1 MQVEGIIHVV
11 DDDAAMRASLHMLLS
26 SAGFEVVAYA
36 SGMELLDGLDRAPS
50 ATPCCLVTDVHM
62 PGMGGL
68 ELQERLSGG
77 RHSMPVVVITGQG
90 DVPGA
95 VRALKA
101 GAVDFIEK
109 PFDPEVLLSCV
120 REALRRDRQLRS
132 TAARTDAARQRLQSL
147 TARESEVLDR
157 LLDGNAN
164 KVVAIDLGIS
174 ERTVEQHRSSLMHKL
189 EVRSVAELLELA
201 IAAGHRR
208 PG

>member
-101 GAVDFIEK
+101 GAVDFIEQFK
-109 PFDPEVLLSCV
+109 PVEFERRQLGG
-120 REALRRDRQLRS
+120 REAPPLAPGQAQARQQNDDHGREH
-132 TAARTDAARQRLQSL
+132 AADAARGQ
-147 TARESEVLDR
+147 
-157 LLDGNAN
+157 
-164 KVVAIDLGIS
+164 LG
-174 ERTVEQHRSSLMHKL
+174 E
-189 EVRSVAELLELA
+189 
-201 IAAGHRR
+201 
-208 PG
+208 

>member
-132 TAARTDAARQRLQSL
+132 TAARTDAARPRHSGHGDTSGTAQS
-147 TARESEVLDR
+147 TSD
-157 LLDGNAN
+157 
-164 KVVAIDLGIS
+164 
-174 ERTVEQHRSSLMHKL
+174 RTVRYAKRSAKL
-189 EVRSVAELLELA
+189 AACGEPDRAASVMKRRSRTSAHLGALQNWPPLS
-201 IAAGHRR
+201 
-208 PG
+208 